1 MNSFKEMMSEDFFLV
16 VKRIKLWA
24 KKESRKTNKCVKTS

>member
-1 MNSFKEMMSEDFFLV
+1 MNSFKMMSEDFFLV

-24 KKESRKTNKCVKTS
+24 KGSRKTNKLCQD